1 MANKVKKEQI
11 EEILQN
17 SRVHVSTLFEKV
29 ALVSVQLPNGF
40 VITETSGAVDKEN
53 YDLEI
58 GKEIC
63 MKKIKDKL
71 WELEGYV
78 LQNKLNNN

>member
-1 MANKVKKEQI
+1 MTNTVKKEQI
-11 EEILQN
+11 EEILQK

-29 ALVSVQLPNGF
+29 AMVSVQLPNGF

-63 MKKIKDKL
+63 MKRIEDKL

-78 LQNKLNNN
+78 LQSELNK

>member
-1 MANKVKKEQI
+1 MANTIKKEQI
-11 EEILQN
+11 ERILKD
-17 SRVHVSTLFEKV
+17 SKIHVSTLFEKV
-29 ALVSVQLPNGF
+29 AMVAVQLPNGF

-63 MKKIKDKL
+63 MEKIEDKI
-71 WELEGYV
+71 WELEGYA
-78 LQNKLNNN
+78 LQEKLSK

>member
-1 MANKVKKEQI
+1 MANTVTKEQV
-11 EEILQN
+11 EEIIKN
-17 SRVHVSTLFEKV
+17 SRVQVSTLFEKV
-29 ALVSVQLPNGF
+29 AMVSVQLPNGF
-40 VITETSGAVDKEN
+40 VITETSGAVDKDN

-63 MKKIKDKL
+63 MEKIKDKI

-78 LQNKLNNN
+78 LQNELNK